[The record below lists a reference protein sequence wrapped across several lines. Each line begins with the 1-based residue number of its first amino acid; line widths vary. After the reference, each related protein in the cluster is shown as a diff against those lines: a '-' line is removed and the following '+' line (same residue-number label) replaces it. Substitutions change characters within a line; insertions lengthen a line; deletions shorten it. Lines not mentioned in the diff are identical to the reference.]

1 MPITHSPE
9 TGDFVGGI
17 RFENKSMKTDAG
29 VKNYYMKIVRG
40 GEELQGIF
48 TGDVVT
54 KVDMS
59 LITVPI
65 QATYDVCDNLRFK
78 LGPYVSYV
86 TSKKFEGW
94 AYNGY
99 LRRQEEGHPKGDPTG
114 QKVMLGEKEGERGDY
129 DFSDDMRNWHVGV
142 DFGIDWKL
150 EQPLGHLRR
159 PELGPERHLQ
169 EGFRDHRADD
179 VSYLRQRRH
188 HVSAEVTDHIL

>member
-1 MPITHSPE
+1 MKKITVLALLLACSAASWAGDKNSAWNKYLHGYEYQARVAYNLGGTAPIGMPATIRTLHSYTLRPNFSL
-9 TGDFVGGI
+9 GVDAYHPLSGNWGFVGGI

-99 LRRQEEGHPKGDPTG
+99 LRRQEEGHPKGDPT
-114 QKVMLGEKEGERGDY
+114 
-129 DFSDDMRNWHVGV
+129 
-142 DFGIDWKL
+142 
-150 EQPLGHLRR
+150 
-159 PELGPERHLQ
+159 
-169 EGFRDHRADD
+169 
-179 VSYLRQRRH
+179 
-188 HVSAEVTDHIL
+188 